1 MSQGRWAASE
11 SWKWQ
16 GNGLSLRVSRKENSH
31 ADILFLVQKDLFW
44 TSQLQSCAMIHLR
57 CLSHCICGNLF
68 QQQKETNRVSS
79 FKLQSR
85 HRIGERY
92 VHTMNIENTG
102 ELYLPVIILGDTW
115 RE

>member
-1 MSQGRWAASE
+1 MSQGRWAASR

-16 GNGLSLRVSRKENSH
+16 GNGLSLRDSRKKNSH

-44 TSQLQSCAMIHLR
+44 TSQLQNCEMIHLC
-57 CLSHCICGNLF
+57 CLSHYICGNLL
-68 QQQKETNRVSS
+68 QQQKEANRVSS

-85 HRIGERY
+85 HRTGVSY
-92 VHTMNIENTG
+92 VHTVQVENTE
-102 ELYLPVIILGDTW
+102 ELYLPVIIMGDTW